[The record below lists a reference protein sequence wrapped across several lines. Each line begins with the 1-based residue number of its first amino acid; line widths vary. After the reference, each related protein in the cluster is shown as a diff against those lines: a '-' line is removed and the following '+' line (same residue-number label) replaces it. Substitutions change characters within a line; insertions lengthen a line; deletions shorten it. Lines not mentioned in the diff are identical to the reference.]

1 MFIIGTT
8 IGCGIIFESREDLR
22 QAVLI
27 LDHLYKTCVDF
38 PTVAFLGDERV
49 PEDER
54 NNMITALKTG
64 ARAIIRSGSKPR
76 IVLSGGGE
84 G

>member
-8 IGCGIIFESREDLR
+8 IGCGIIFDSQEDLR
-22 QAVLI
+22 QTI
-27 LDHLYKTCVDF
+27 LALSRLHKTCVNY

-54 NNMITALKTG
+54 NSMITALKTG
-64 ARAIIRSGSKPR
+64 AGAIIRSGSKPR
-76 IVLSGGGE
+76 IVLSGGG
-84 G
+84 